1 MAKKKKSETEIF
13 EEQLQKINEK
23 KIKFSEE
30 IYEKYHTIELKK
42 LEERIQ
48 ENYTGNRFEREEQG
62 GLGSVIVRVIVI
74 VVAGRTVRHGRSVL
88 HCDRHRCDC
97 RGGAGAIASTAVVAV
112 VGVVQIAARRSGG
125 ADHHRRVSLL
135 CAYCGNRPG

>member
-62 GLGSVIVRVIVI
+62 IRL
-74 VVAGRTVRHGRSVL
+74 
-88 HCDRHRCDC
+88 
-97 RGGAGAIASTAVVAV
+97 TADQLAEITDWQKRLQAWTENNQ
-112 VGVVQIAARRSGG
+112 GNSINFREAYPALLELFTDILNNKERR
-125 ADHHRRVSLL
+125 
-135 CAYCGNRPG
+135 